1 MKGNYIP
8 QIVQRYADHDMIKA
22 HTKLPAMANDRVA
35 LLYAFLKRNPD
46 NKNVSE
52 SAAVVTSLVQL
63 GLDTHDMVEMASEQG
78 DDRNMRS
85 RQLKVLAGDYFS
97 SRFYNI
103 LAQTGQ
109 VAAIQSLSRAVRE
122 VNRMKMTMLV
132 KMNQWKITAEGYLQL
147 AVELRECLFR
157 SFDGRML
164 PQDADVWKALMEQV
178 SLIEVL
184 NQERERANRYQSF
197 EQSWSFWEI
206 YERGTPEEKQL
217 LIMKQVDRSS
227 WNMLLS
233 KYHISQQL
241 TKMLHKAKER
251 YDEIMRSLS
260 DDLYE
265 EISQQLQESK
275 NNGYYSSH
283 SELVQRG

>member
-109 VAAIQSLSRAVRE
+109 VAAIQSLSRAVCE

-157 SFDGRML
+157 SFDDRML

-206 YERGTPEEKQL
+206 YEKGTLEEKQL
-217 LIMKQVDRSS
+217 LIMKQVDKSS
-227 WNMLLS
+227 WNQLLS